1 MSRLAWV
8 TAAAAI
14 VASVLVGAPAAGS
27 GFPARIDFPPDWR
40 AEGIYGHGHTF
51 WAGNTATGSIF
62 KGDVRTGTGSVLVNV
77 TGRSAFGVFVDKW
90 NRLWVAG
97 GGTHHAYVYDAD
109 TGAQIADITLPD
121 VTGSGIIN
129 DVVATRD
136 AVYFTN
142 TNSAANPG
150 ANVLFKVPLGKHGE
164 IGTPVVV
171 PVTFPSANGIE
182 ATKNGKTLV
191 VASFSPFVAPNPPVP
206 SKIYTVDTATNA
218 VHEITITE
226 NGAPASLPRA
236 DGLILKGHTLYLV
249 LNLPNANFP
258 GRTGEVAVVHLN
270 HDLTAGEV
278 VGHLQPDQNAP
289 LVNPATA
296 DIFGN
301 HIYVITRNTP
311 FASPTFNYLARI
323 DVRGGHDDEGD
334 HDDHGHKAKQS
345 QKAKHSH
352 AKHGHAARAHDR
364 HDD

>member
-1 MSRLAWV
+1 MSRLAWA
-8 TAAAAI
+8 TAAVAI
-14 VASVLVGAPAAGS
+14 LASVLVGAPAAGPA
-27 GFPARIDFPPDWR
+27 FPTRIDFPPNWR
-40 AEGIYGHGHTF
+40 AEGIFGHGHTF
-51 WAGNTATGSIF
+51 WAGDTTTGAIY

-97 GGTHHAYVYDAD
+97 GGTHHAYVYDAK
-109 TGAQIADITLPD
+109 TGAQIADITLP
-121 VTGSGIIN
+121 VAAGSGIIN

-142 TNSAANPG
+142 TNSAASPG

-171 PVTFPSANGIE
+171 PVTFPSGNGIE

-191 VASFSPFVAPNPPVP
+191 VASFSPFVAPNPAVP
-206 SKIYTVDTATNA
+206 SKIYTVDTKTNA

-258 GRTGEVAVVHLN
+258 GRTGEVAVVKLN

-278 VGHLQPDQNAP
+278 VGHLEPDENAP

-296 DIFGN
+296 DIFGKY
-301 HIYVITRNTP
+301 IYVITRNTP

-323 DVRGGHDDEGD
+323 DKHVE
-334 HDDHGHKAKQS
+334 
-345 QKAKHSH
+345 KAKHDKH
-352 AKHGHAARAHDR
+352 DKVEAKVKVKIR
-364 HDD
+364 H

>member
-1 MSRLAWV
+1 M
-8 TAAAAI
+8 
-14 VASVLVGAPAAGS
+14 
-27 GFPARIDFPPDWR
+27 
-40 AEGIYGHGHTF
+40 
-51 WAGNTATGSIF
+51 
-62 KGDVRTGTGSVLVNV
+62 
-77 TGRSAFGVFVDKW
+77 
-90 NRLWVAG
+90 
-97 GGTHHAYVYDAD
+97 
-109 TGAQIADITLPD
+109 
-121 VTGSGIIN
+121 TGSGIIN

-150 ANVLFKVPLGKHGE
+150 ANVLFKVPLGRHGE

-182 ATKNGKTLV
+182 VTKNGKTLV

-206 SKIYTVDTATNA
+206 SKIYTVDTTTNA
-218 VHEITITE
+218 VREITITE

-249 LNLPNANFP
+249 LNLPNASFP
-258 GRTGEVAVVHLN
+258 GRMGEIAVVNLN
-270 HDLTAGEV
+270 HDLTAGQV
-278 VGHLQPDQNAP
+278 VGHLEPDQNAP

-323 DVRGGHDDEGD
+323 DVHGDDDEQGD
-334 HDDHGHKAKQS
+334 DDDQGQKAKQG
-345 QKAKHSH
+345 QNSH

-364 HDD
+364 HDDRCSVGGAPSAGAPPTHDRPRPRRGYTGPTHTGATRSRRGRFSGRAASRGPRSAS